1 LGIVLLNL
9 TIIIQHLQDLSKK
22 TGEQNMEK
30 PKGLWGGLLRKMSAR
45 HQSEQSLSTKL
56 DEETDTED
64 AERPP
69 QQQKKHHGV
78 NIDITDVLNSMDK
91 ISLGSEQPAEIAPLE
106 GTHQLSE
113 NSKVGPATSMRKCS
127 DDCIVEEP
135 ATAVWRAEGRVEDG
149 VPGYLLDQNCSIE
162 RRYFPHPLSDVD
174 EISET
179 ESLSSNHTADGL
191 SNKDPNKMGL
201 RASIKA
207 ASLVWKKAVKKLETR
222 LQEGL
227 IPPLPPLIA
236 EGAAV

>member
-1 LGIVLLNL
+1 LGILLLNL
-9 TIIIQHLQDLSKK
+9 TIIIHHLQNLSKK

-64 AERPP
+64 AERPSQ

-91 ISLGSEQPAEIAPLE
+91 ISLGSE
-106 GTHQLSE
+106 GTHQLSETNQE

-135 ATAVWRAEGRVEDG
+135 ASAVWRAEGRVEDG
-149 VPGYLLDQNCSIE
+149 VPGYLLDQNFSIE
-162 RRYFPHPLSDVD
+162 RRYFPRPLSDVD